1 MNLKEVN
8 ELAWMKVLADTYDT
22 YENLVGVC
30 RDAQPVLLP
39 IAHSTANAQIEIT
52 INAMGQ
58 LLACAKVEKG
68 NEVTIIP
75 VTEDSASRSSGVA
88 PHSLCDKLCYIAK
101 DYSFYTKENKEK
113 YFEKYIEQ
121 LSGWVKSGSA
131 HPMVEAIYR
140 YLSKGTVIC
149 DLLEAGILELDADGV
164 LSDKVNKIQGYKQ
177 TEAFVRFI
185 VYLQNR
191 DDETENRVWKNSEV
205 YNNYVEYYSSTLNDK
220 DVCYVTGKYEVC
232 TDKHPSKIRNTADKA
247 KLISGN
253 DESGF
258 TYRGRFA
265 NKQQAV
271 TVGYFTSQKAHNALK
286 WLLQK
291 QGYRKDEAAF
301 VSWMTN
307 RDMVLPDIGKDSIHA
322 YEKILT
328 EEATGLDWLDFLDEP
343 DENKEFDTG
352 KVFAEKFNKAIQ
364 GYTEKIALNDRVSLI
379 ALDAA
384 TTGRISISYY
394 DEMGGRQYI
403 SAIQYWYN
411 HCMWERY
418 ITLDKK
424 NKLGIWKESTP
435 APREMALAAYG
446 VLRSSGMLEADSK
459 LLRNTVQRLLPCIT
473 KNIDIPKDLVRAAV
487 IRTSQPLAYYNK
499 GFFVWE
505 NNLLRVTCAMIR
517 YQYEKKKGDGKMGT
531 FLEDNVDNRSVLF
544 GRLLAV
550 CDYMEQRAMFE
561 RDEKGKIK
569 EQRQTNAKRYW
580 NAYSMRPAA
589 TLKTLRENLVPY
601 MKKLTGYEI
610 RYFENC
616 MEELMVMLADNGYDN
631 RALSELYL
639 PGYYLEKKQME
650 DYFKNN
656 KKEKGEMTN
665 E

>member
-1 MNLKEVN
+1 M
-8 ELAWMKVLADTYDT
+8 
-22 YENLVGVC
+22 
-30 RDAQPVLLP
+30 
-39 IAHSTANAQIEIT
+39 
-52 INAMGQ
+52 
-58 LLACAKVEKG
+58 
-68 NEVTIIP
+68 
-75 VTEDSASRSSGVA
+75 
-88 PHSLCDKLCYIAK
+88 
-101 DYSFYTKENKEK
+101 
-113 YFEKYIEQ
+113 
-121 LSGWVKSGSA
+121 
-131 HPMVEAIYR
+131 
-140 YLSKGTVIC
+140 
-149 DLLEAGILELDADGV
+149 
-164 LSDKVNKIQGYKQ
+164 
-177 TEAFVRFI
+177 
-185 VYLQNR
+185 
-191 DDETENRVWKNSEV
+191 
-205 YNNYVEYYSSTLNDK
+205 
-220 DVCYVTGKYEVC
+220 C

-473 KNIDIPKDLVRAAV
+473 KTLIFPK
-487 IRTSQPLAYYNK
+487 I
-499 GFFVWE
+499 
-505 NNLLRVTCAMIR
+505 
-517 YQYEKKKGDGKMGT
+517 
-531 FLEDNVDNRSVLF
+531 
-544 GRLLAV
+544 
-550 CDYMEQRAMFE
+550 
-561 RDEKGKIK
+561 
-569 EQRQTNAKRYW
+569 
-580 NAYSMRPAA
+580 
-589 TLKTLRENLVPY
+589 
-601 MKKLTGYEI
+601 
-610 RYFENC
+610 
-616 MEELMVMLADNGYDN
+616 
-631 RALSELYL
+631 
-639 PGYYLEKKQME
+639 
-650 DYFKNN
+650 
-656 KKEKGEMTN
+656 
-665 E
+665 